1 MAKNNTPIVKLS
13 RRLGIAIG
21 KENYT
26 RRRPYPPGIHGPKQA
41 QRRPRMS
48 AYGEQLLE
56 KQKAKAIYGIMERQ
70 FRNYF
75 EKASKQEEN
84 TAEVLVR
91 LLEQRLDNVVFRL
104 GFAKTRRQARQV
116 VGHGFILVN
125 GNRVDIPSFSVSVGD
140 EISIKE
146 SKKTTNMIKQIPEVM
161 GLSAVPKWIARDDK
175 ALSGKVTSLP
185 EGDDL
190 DQPFDPT
197 LIVEFYSR

>member
-41 QRRPRMS
+41 KRRPRLS

-70 FRNYF
+70 FRRYF
-75 EKASKQEEN
+75 EKATKHEEN
-84 TAEVLVR
+84 TAEELVR
-91 LLEQRLDNVVFRL
+91 LLEQRLDNVVYRL
-104 GFAKTRRQARQV
+104 GFAKTRRQARQIV
-116 VGHGFILVN
+116 SHGFILVN
-125 GNRVDIPSFSVSVGD
+125 GKRVDIPSFNVNIGD
-140 EISIKE
+140 TISIKD
-146 SKKTTNMIKQIPEVM
+146 SKKETAMIKQIHEVM
-161 GLSAVPKWIARDDK
+161 GLSSVPKWISRDDK
-175 ALSGKVTSLP
+175 ALTGKVTSLP